1 MNINPDSNMKK
12 LYRHPRIIIID
23 VTNACILAGSGNMG
37 IDHSSRVVT
46 NPDQI
51 YAKPHTSIIGDDNVW
66 DE

>member
-1 MNINPDSNMKK
+1 MKK

-23 VTNACILAGSGNMG
+23 VTNACILAGSGNMV
-37 IDHSSRVVT
+37 IDHSSRVVP